1 MRDLVDGMPRLIQ
14 AGMGVR
20 ISGAR
25 LANAASRLG
34 ALGVVSG
41 AALRHVVIEE
51 IRAGNEEVLRIA
63 KRFPVSRYVDDLLA
77 WAPGGPKW
85 SRPAPVDEVDPA
97 RAGLP
102 QRLSTIAAFVE
113 VMRAKEG
120 HQGKVGV
127 NVMWK
132 CTLTVLP
139 TILGAMLA
147 GSDALL
153 CGAGVPIELP
163 DILRRFQAA
172 EKVAYRPLTGTGT
185 NVSFDASED
194 GFGPLLASIPTPRMI
209 PILSNYAFPRRI
221 LDVWEREQGGVR
233 PFAFVLEDHRAGGH
247 NAPPRNKESFGEK
260 DDLTGYFDKVV
271 ATGSPV
277 YVAGSFPSGGSR
289 QDFLEWTSRGAYGIQ
304 VGSRFALCEESGLR
318 DDLKD
323 ALIATNATGETR
335 VTTAKCTSPTGY
347 PFKVVAMPG
356 TLTEPEVYAARQR
369 VCDKRYLVQSH
380 FEEQP
385 DGTAR
390 ETYICPAMPE
400 TQFVALGGDAAETPE
415 RVCLCNALLSTAG
428 FFDDREAPIV
438 TLGFSGS
445 QVTERVDARR
455 VIEEILTPEVVAEAE
470 RELSG
475 EVRAAAPA

>member
-147 GSDALL
+147 GSDAL
-153 CGAGVPIELP
+153 IS
-163 DILRRFQAA
+163 LR
-172 EKVAYRPLTGTGT
+172 
-185 NVSFDASED
+185 
-194 GFGPLLASIPTPRMI
+194 
-209 PILSNYAFPRRI
+209 
-221 LDVWEREQGGVR
+221 
-233 PFAFVLEDHRAGGH
+233 
-247 NAPPRNKESFGEK
+247 
-260 DDLTGYFDKVV
+260 
-271 ATGSPV
+271 
-277 YVAGSFPSGGSR
+277 
-289 QDFLEWTSRGAYGIQ
+289 SRG
-304 VGSRFALCEESGLR
+304 
-318 DDLKD
+318 
-323 ALIATNATGETR
+323 
-335 VTTAKCTSPTGY
+335 
-347 PFKVVAMPG
+347 
-356 TLTEPEVYAARQR
+356 
-369 VCDKRYLVQSH
+369 
-380 FEEQP
+380 
-385 DGTAR
+385 
-390 ETYICPAMPE
+390 
-400 TQFVALGGDAAETPE
+400 
-415 RVCLCNALLSTAG
+415 STAG
-428 FFDDREAPIV
+428 S
-438 TLGFSGS
+438 T
-445 QVTERVDARR
+445 
-455 VIEEILTPEVVAEAE
+455 
-470 RELSG
+470 
-475 EVRAAAPA
+475 